1 MSYVKEPFVPG
12 QPFEKTPEQVA
23 EEMARPVGTLETMQ
37 PKMLDRVTVALSEEE
52 RRRANTSDAPLSFFE
67 KLQGG
72 LYSAYLWDDP
82 VGYRIALEDSNRRGD
97 SMIRGLAK
105 AGTGL
110 VDLATSAVQ
119 YSPPVAMINA
129 LASPEPT
136 TADLV
141 AGRKPARAIEI
152 PNITQPV
159 QDVLTDVGVMKP
171 ESPFQRGIETTTSYV
186 GGTAALSKLPVK
198 AFQAALPLQYTAA
211 TSGGVAESV
220 ARESGATT
228 GEQTAAAIIAS
239 LGVVATPALMSLTK
253 RMLAGG
259 ASQQQIQQAIAD
271 FETFGATPSVGIA
284 TGQPAQKFGE
294 TALAN
299 FPGGAG
305 RLATYGEQ
313 TSEAMGTKIGA
324 MSKELT
330 GGDITEAATAAE
342 TAGQAVKSG
351 AEDFK
356 SVYLGTKAGKLYDE
370 ADNVIGKSHSVSL
383 DNTIKQLDELTAPIP
398 ALEKASAV
406 TADPKTLELA
416 NAIKDDLAA
425 LNAPGG
431 GAIPYES
438 IKAFRTRIG
447 RLIGNSVFN
456 PDADVQQLRSLYGA
470 LSKDIDA
477 SLANNPEALAKLKR
491 ANKFWEASQKR
502 IDVLAKYLKVKDI
515 SGEEIYNSILRGA
528 DAKVVSV
535 IRSMPIDAKKEFT
548 RALLIKMGSP
558 QQKTA
563 GIFEK
568 DFNINN
574 FLKEY
579 EKIASSKKLNTALF
593 GQNEFGSTFASDM
606 DAIVRS
612 ARKIRDSAKY
622 MANNSKTSVQQ
633 ESASLFK
640 DVIGL
645 LGIGTGVGYGAQSI
659 VVGAGTALA
668 APIAANV
675 VARVITNPKFVR
687 WLASTSKLPPKAGA
701 AQVDLL
707 AKANRDDEDIQ
718 QFVEDWKQYNKPVVK
733 PAPGPRERNG
743 FVAEPYNPN
752 EEQ

>member
-37 PKMLDRVTVALSEEE
+37 PKMLDRVAVALSEEE

-72 LYSAYLWDDP
+72 LHSAYLWDDP

-110 VDLATSAVQ
+110 VDLANTAVQ
-119 YSPPVAMINA
+119 YTPATVSLNAM
-129 LASPEPT
+129 LTPEPT
-136 TADLV
+136 TADIV
-141 AGRKPARAIEI
+141 AGREPARAIEI

-159 QDVLTDVGVMKP
+159 QDVLTNVGVMKP
-171 ESPFQRGIETTTSYV
+171 ETPFQRTAETLASYAGGV
-186 GGTAALSKLPVK
+186 GALSKVPVK
-198 AFQAALPLQYTAA
+198 TFQTALPLQYASA
-211 TSGGVAESV
+211 VSGGLAESA
-220 ARESGATT
+220 AREGGATT
-228 GEQTAAAIIAS
+228 GEQQAAAIITG
-239 LGVVATPALMSLTK
+239 LGVAITPSVLDLTK
-253 RMLAGG
+253 RLLAGG
-259 ASQQQIQQAIAD
+259 ATKQQIQQAIAD

-284 TGQPAQKFGE
+284 TGKPAQKFGE

-330 GGDITEAATAAE
+330 GRDITEAATAAE

-351 AEDFK
+351 AENFK

-447 RLIGNSVFN
+447 RLIGNSSFN
-456 PDADVQQLRSLYGA
+456 PEVDVQQLRNLYGA

-502 IDVLAKYLKVKDI
+502 IDVLAEYLKKKNI
-515 SGEEIYNSILRGA
+515 TGEDIYNSILRGA
-528 DAKVVSV
+528 DKNVVSV

-622 MANNSKTSVQQ
+622 MANTSKTSVQQ

-675 VARVITNPKFVR
+675 VARIITNPKFVR

-718 QFVEDWKQYNKPVVK
+718 QFVEDWKQYNKSVVK

>member
-1 MSYVKEPFVPG
+1 MSYGDKPIPIG
-12 QPFEKTPEQVA
+12 QPFPA
-23 EEMARPVGTLETMQ
+23 Q
-37 PKMLDRVTVALSEEE
+37 PSPAQQQPQFVLPGVTVTLSEEE

-72 LYSAYLWDDP
+72 LHSAYLWDDP
-82 VGYRIALEDSNRRGD
+82 VEYRIALEDSNRRGD
-97 SMIRGLAK
+97 AMIRGVTRGA
-105 AGTGL
+105 TEL
-110 VDLATSAVQ
+110 VDLATTAVQ
-119 YSPPVAMINA
+119 YAPPVAMVNA
-129 LASPEPT
+129 LLSPEPT
-136 TADLV
+136 AADMA

-152 PNITQPV
+152 PNITEPTQGL
-159 QDVLTDVGVMKP
+159 LTDIGLAKP
-171 ESPFQRGIETTTSYV
+171 QTPTERTLETITSY
-186 GGTAALSKLPVK
+186 L
-198 AFQAALPLQYTAA
+198 
-211 TSGGVAESV
+211 GGVAA
-220 ARESGATT
+220 ARKAGRQLGIKAFNEQIPLQAAAATT
-228 GEQTAAAIIAS
+228 GGLAESSAREQWNATPAEQKITGILFS
-239 LGVVATPALMSLTK
+239 LGVAVTPALADGVRKLV
-253 RMLAGG
+253 LNG
-259 ASQQQIQQAIAD
+259 ATPEQIQQAIDD
-271 FETFGATPSVGIA
+271 FKTFGSAPSVGIT
-284 TGQPAQKFGE
+284 TGSTGAKGTEQF
-294 TALAN
+294 LAN

-305 RLATYGEQ
+305 KMAQYGEQ

-330 GGDITEAATAAE
+330 GGDITEAAAAAE
-342 TAGQAVKSG
+342 TAGQAVKAG

-370 ADNVIGKSHSVSL
+370 ADNVIGKSHSVAL
-383 DNTIKQLDELTAPIP
+383 DNTIRQLDELTAPIP
-398 ALEKASAV
+398 SLEEASAA

-416 NAIKDDLAA
+416 NAIKKDLAK

-438 IKAFRTRIG
+438 IKTFRTRIG

-502 IDVLAKYLKVKDI
+502 IDVLAKYLNVKNI

-574 FLKEY
+574 FLREY
-579 EKIASSKKLNTALF
+579 ESIATSKKIRNALF
-593 GQNEFGSTFASDM
+593 GQNEFGTTFASDM

-622 MANNSKTSVQQ
+622 MANTSRTSVQQ
-633 ESASLFK
+633 ESANLFR
-640 DVIGL
+640 DVVSVMGFG
-645 LGIGTGVGYGAQSI
+645 GIGYGVGDTLTSGA
-659 VVGAGTALA
+659 ATAIA
-668 APIAANV
+668 APVAANLS
-675 VARVITNPKFVR
+675 ARLMTNPKFVR
-687 WLASTSKLPPKAGA
+687 WLATTTKLPPKLGA
-701 AQVDLL
+701 SQLDLL
-707 AKANRDDEDIQ
+707 SKANRDNEDIQ
-718 QFVEDWKQYNKPVVK
+718 QFVELTKPVIIPV
-733 PAPGPRERNG
+733 GG
-743 FVAEPYNPN
+743 FGDPVYNDTSI